1 MEKWRD
7 KFRVATVRLQH
18 YDYTTNGVYF
28 ITICTHH
35 HRYLFGEC
43 NDGQM
48 TLSTIG
54 AIAQGFWYEIPKHF
68 AFVTLGEFVV
78 MPNHLHG
85 ILILD
90 TPPIEKL
97 HRNVCIPAPPKNEF
111 FSNISPKANSISTI
125 VRSYK
130 SICSKHI
137 NPAFPQQDFK
147 WQTRFYEHIIR
158 SEHSYEKIANYILNN
173 PLAWEEDKLYNP
185 TSHLPP

>member
-1 MEKWRD
+1 M
-7 KFRVATVRLQH
+7 RLQN
-18 YDYTTNGVYF
+18 YDYTTNGAYF
-28 ITICTHH
+28 ITICTHQH
-35 HRYLFGEC
+35 GYFFGEC

-68 AFVTLGEFVV
+68 VSVTLGEFVV
-78 MPNHLHG
+78 MPNHIHG

-90 TPPIEKL
+90 TPTVETL
-97 HRNVCIPAPPKNEF
+97 HRNVCPAPTAPTPTNCNNPAPPPKNEF

-125 VRSYK
+125 IRSYK

-147 WQTRFYEHIIR
+147 WQARFYEHIIR
-158 SEHSYEKIANYILNN
+158 YGPSY
-173 PLAWEEDKLYNP
+173 
-185 TSHLPP
+185 